1 MKMKDLEA
9 LIEARANDNVQKRI
23 TAFKTEIDR
32 AVCKLFCQDYCSRFG
47 GYRKRMREA
56 CDKDRLELAI
66 AMTRCL
72 EFSVDDKDEK
82 GKQAGWPSLLWRQE
96 AEALRTE
103 LLSKMD
109 LMQQLITSNRSA
121 SEDDVQP
128 EK

>member
-9 LIEARANDNVQKRI
+9 RIEARANENVQKRI
-23 TAFKTEIDR
+23 SEFKTEIDR
-32 AVCKLFCQDYCSRFG
+32 AVCKLFGQDYRSRFG
-47 GYRKRMREA
+47 VYEKRMSEI
-56 CDKDRLELAI
+56 CDKDSRELAI
-66 AMTRCL
+66 GMTRCL
-72 EFSVDDKDEK
+72 ELAVDDKDET
-82 GKQAGWPSLLWRQE
+82 GKSAGWPSLLWQQE
-96 AEALRTE
+96 VDALRTE